1 MAETP
6 IAASLRRHGLLSLPR
21 ASTEALLESQMRIGL
36 FGGAGSVPMLPTALC
51 PFGPLPAD
59 TPAAVLLAD
68 HETFSV
74 ALVTW
79 TDRGPE
85 ITERDSFPMPGL
97 DYPSPWEDLIY
108 LAAELAEPLIRQAAG
123 ACFCYALPAVPAGR
137 DLSALTPPLRIS
149 GAEGRLLCA
158 SLTAELAGRGVEERP
173 LVALDDACAAL
184 LAATV
189 LAPDADRC
197 LGLSWGRDVRL
208 SLAAPRAAIPKLTG
222 PGSDQG
228 FVLLNTG
235 VAGFTGLPVG
245 DADLIVDRD
254 AGDAGKNLLRKAAAL
269 PNLGETARFTL
280 LKGVEDGLFT
290 FAGGRAL
297 LGLTHLSFEAVDELL
312 RDRENGLL
320 TTLCPAPEDR
330 EAARGLCTAVCRR
343 AVDLTASALSAAL
356 RLTGG
361 GRAPCAVVTG
371 GAEHTVLLPML
382 RQALPDVA
390 LETPEDAVLI
400 GAAAGLLR
408 NL

>member
-1 MAETP
+1 MPENP
-6 IAASLRRHGLLSLPR
+6 VAASLLRHGLLSLPR
-21 ASTEALLESQMRIGL
+21 ASSEALLLSQMRIGL
-36 FGGAGSVPMLPTALC
+36 FGGAGDLAMLSTDLC
-51 PFGPLPAD
+51 PFGPLPAGM
-59 TPAAVLLAD
+59 PVAVLKAD

-74 ALVTW
+74 VLVTW

-85 ITERDSFPMPGL
+85 LTERDSFPMPGL

-149 GAEGRLLCA
+149 GAEGQLLCA
-158 SLTAELAGRGVEERP
+158 SLAAELADRGVKARP
-173 LVALDDACAAL
+173 LVAMSDADAAL

-189 LAPDADRC
+189 LAPEADRC

-228 FVLLNTG
+228 FVLLDTG
-235 VAGFTGLPVG
+235 VAGFTGVPLG

-254 AGDAGKNLLRKAAAL
+254 AEDAGKNLLRKAAAL
-269 PNLGETARFTL
+269 PHLGETARFTL

-312 RDRENGLL
+312 QDRENGLL
-320 TTLCPAPEDR
+320 ATLCPAPEDR
-330 EAARGLCTAVCRR
+330 ETARALCAAVCQR
-343 AVDLTASALSAAL
+343 AVDLTAAALSAAV

-361 GRAPCAVVTG
+361 QTPCAVITS
-371 GAEHTVLLPML
+371 GAENTALLPML
-382 RQALPDVA
+382 RQALPEVS
-390 LETPEDAVLI
+390 LETPEDAVFI
-400 GAAAGLLR
+400 GAAAGILR